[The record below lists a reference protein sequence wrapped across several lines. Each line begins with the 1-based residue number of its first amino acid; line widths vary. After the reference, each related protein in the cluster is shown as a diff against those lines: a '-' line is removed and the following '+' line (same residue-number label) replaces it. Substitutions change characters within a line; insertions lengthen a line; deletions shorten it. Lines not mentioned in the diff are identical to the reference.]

1 MTKRQLELMIE
12 SISYHQLHLQKL
24 YEQQNDKN
32 IKEHL
37 QYEHD
42 ELCEISKL
50 LIGVLDV
57 YDKEN
62 QNL

>member
-1 MTKRQLELMIE
+1 MTKHQLELLIE

-24 YEQQNDKN
+24 YEQQTDNN

-37 QYEHD
+37 IYKHD
-42 ELCEISKL
+42 ELCIISKM
-50 LIGVLDV
+50 LIKELDN

-62 QNL
+62 

>member
-12 SISYHQLHLQKL
+12 SITYHQLHLQKL
-24 YEQQNDKN
+24 YEQQTDKN

-37 QYEHD
+37 MYEHE
-42 ELCEISKL
+42 ELCIISKM
-50 LIGVLDV
+50 LIKELDD

-62 QNL
+62 